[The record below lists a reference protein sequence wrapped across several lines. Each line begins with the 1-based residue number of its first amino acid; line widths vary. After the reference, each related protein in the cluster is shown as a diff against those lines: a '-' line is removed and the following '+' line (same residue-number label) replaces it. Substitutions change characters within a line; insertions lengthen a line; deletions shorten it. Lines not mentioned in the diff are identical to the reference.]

1 LTSRGSNRVD
11 LGPLDYF
18 LDPTGLLSD
27 VTAHAGL
34 WVYAVL
40 FAIVFAETGLVFAP
54 FLPGDSL
61 LFAAGALAGAQR
73 LELWL
78 VALVVLT
85 AAVAGDA
92 VNYAVGR
99 TSGDRIAER
108 GGRLVKRRHIEATQQ
123 FFLKHGGK
131 ALVLARFV
139 PVARTF
145 APFVAGL
152 GGMTLGRFWRYNVL
166 GAVAWVTLFVTSGYF
181 FGTVPWVESN
191 LTIVILAIVGVSV
204 APLAVKAARDRWGKR
219 RNSTNYDER
228 KDPWIAQSAEKD

>member
-1 LTSRGSNRVD
+1 VG
-11 LGPLDYF
+11 LGPLDYL
-18 LDPTGLLSD
+18 LDPAGLLAD
-27 VTAHAGL
+27 VTAHGGV

-40 FAIVFAETGLVFAP
+40 FAIIFAETGLVFAP

-73 LELWL
+73 LELWV
-78 VALVVLT
+78 VAVVVLT

-92 VNYAVGR
+92 VNYLVGR
-99 TSGDRIAER
+99 TSGDRITGRA
-108 GGRLVKRRHIEATQQ
+108 GRLIKRRHIEATQQ

-131 ALVLARFV
+131 AVVLARFV

-166 GAVAWVTLFVTSGYF
+166 GAVAWVVLFVASGYF
-181 FGTVPWVESN
+181 FGTVPWVEGN

-204 APLAVKAARDRWGKR
+204 VPLAVKAGRYRWGR
-219 RNSTNYDER
+219 RSESTTCDER